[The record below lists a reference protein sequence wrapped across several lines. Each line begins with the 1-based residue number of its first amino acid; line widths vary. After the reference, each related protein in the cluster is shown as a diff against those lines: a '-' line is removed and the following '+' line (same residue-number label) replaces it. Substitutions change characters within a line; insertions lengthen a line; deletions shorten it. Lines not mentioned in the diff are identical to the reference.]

1 MNEHLSVMKTFD
13 VYPLFD
19 IEPVKARDCFVWD
32 QQGIK
37 YLDLY
42 GGHAVISIGH
52 SHPHYIKRIV
62 SQLEAIGFYSNSVRN
77 SLQEQLA
84 EQLGRLS
91 GYESY
96 NLFLINSGAEAI
108 ENALK
113 IAAFH
118 NQRKRIMVF
127 EGAFHGRTSAAVAIT
142 HNPKIQ
148 SSINPADHV
157 VYIPVNDLEK
167 LEKEL
172 SKGDVCAVVAEG
184 IQGVGGI
191 HITDDSFWRE
201 ARRLC
206 NLHDTILIADEI
218 QSGYGRTGKFFAH
231 QYSDITPDLITVAKG
246 MGNGFPIGGV
256 LIHPRFKPW
265 YGMLGTTFG
274 GNHLACAAA
283 LAVLEVIEQEHLMS
297 HSIHIGN
304 HLIEQLKTL
313 PDIQEVRGKGLM
325 IGLQLPYPAK
335 PVREA
340 LLYEHHIFTGSSS
353 DPQVLR
359 LLPPMTLPQSQ
370 ADYFVNSL
378 KMVLEKVKV

>member
-1 MNEHLSVMKTFD
+1 MKTLD

-32 QQGIK
+32 HRGIK
-37 YLDLY
+37 YLDFY

-52 SHPHYIKRIV
+52 SHPHYIERITT
-62 SQLEAIGFYSNSVRN
+62 QLEAIGFYSNAVRN

-84 EQLGRLS
+84 EHLGRLS

-96 NLFLINSGAEAI
+96 HLFLVNSGAEAI

-118 NQRKRIMVF
+118 NQRKRVIVF

-142 HNPKIQ
+142 HNSKIQ
-148 SSINPADHV
+148 SSLNPASHV
-157 VYIPVNDLEK
+157 AYIPINDWEK
-167 LEKEL
+167 LEAEL
-172 SKGDVCAVVAEG
+172 HRGDVCAVVVEG

-191 HITDDSFWRE
+191 HVTDRNFWRE
-201 ARRLC
+201 ARKLC
-206 NLHDTILIADEI
+206 DLHNTLLIADEI

-231 QYSDITPDLITVAKG
+231 QYSAIAPDLITVAKG

-265 YGMLGTTFG
+265 HGMLGTTFG

-283 LAVLEVIEQEHLMS
+283 LAVLEVIEQEDLMS
-297 HSIHIGN
+297 HTTHTGN
-304 HLIEQLKTL
+304 YLMEELKTL

-325 IGLQLPYPAK
+325 IGLQLPYPVK
-335 PVREA
+335 PVRET

-353 DPQVLR
+353 DPHVLR
-359 LLPPMTLPQSQ
+359 LLPPMTLSQSQ
-370 ADYFVNSL
+370 ADYFVDSL
-378 KMVLEKVKV
+378 KMVLETVKV